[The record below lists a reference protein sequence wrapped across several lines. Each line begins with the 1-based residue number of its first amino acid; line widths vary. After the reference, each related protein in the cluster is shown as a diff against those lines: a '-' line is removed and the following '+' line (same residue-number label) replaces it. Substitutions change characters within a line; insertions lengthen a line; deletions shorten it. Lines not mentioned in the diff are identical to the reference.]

1 MAVVK
6 VPSDVELEDRLAFGL
21 TGKQL
26 ALLAATAVSAYGVY
40 LILDP
45 FLPGPVAL
53 AAMVVVA
60 AAGIMLAL
68 VRHDGLPGDQLALA
82 ILRHTLAPKRRLL
95 APDGIP
101 PPLPGSPPQP
111 RIAPLDIPIRRV
123 LRSGVV
129 QLTDQSHCLI
139 LDAQGASFE
148 LRSPSEQEAFV
159 AAFQRFLNSRSDPI
173 QITVQSEPTSLNPQ
187 AERLEHTAAFA
198 PPRLRAAA
206 LDHASFL
213 RSLTE
218 HKPLLRRRVLLIL
231 RSREH
236 DSDIATVTL
245 TRLARE
251 AVQLLQAA
259 EVTLRTLD
267 GEQATALL
275 ARSLDPPGPPD
286 GTHLTGVIHAKPL
299 PPNDQT
305 NDSGGRPVRPRAA
318 RSRRSRAARRSRPRR
333 RTVAAD
339 VRDQRLPT

>member
-26 ALLAATAVSAYGVY
+26 ALLAATAVSAYGAY

-53 AAMVVVA
+53 AAMLIVA

-82 ILRHTLAPKRRLL
+82 ILRYTLAPKRRLL

-101 PPLPGSPPQP
+101 PPLPGSPQQP
-111 RIAPLDIPIRRV
+111 RVSPLDIPIHRV
-123 LRSGVV
+123 LTSGVV
-129 QLTDQSHCLI
+129 QLTDESHCLL
-139 LDAQGASFE
+139 LDAHGSSFE
-148 LRSPSEQEAFV
+148 LRSPTEQEAFV

-173 QITVQSEPTSLNPQ
+173 QITIQSEPTSLNPQ
-187 AERLEHTAAFA
+187 AERLEHAAAQA
-198 PPRLRAAA
+198 PPPLRNAA

-218 HKPLLRRRVLLIL
+218 QQPLLRRRVLLIL
-231 RSREH
+231 RSRER
-236 DSDIATVTL
+236 DSDLATVTL
-245 TRLARE
+245 TRLAQE
-251 AVQLLQAA
+251 AVELLQGAD
-259 EVTLRTLD
+259 VTLHTLD

-299 PPNDQT
+299 PSNDQT
-305 NDSGGRPVRPRAA
+305 HDAGGRPVRSGAA
-318 RSRRSRAARRSRPRR
+318 RSRSRPRR
-333 RTVAAD
+333 PAVAAD
-339 VRDQRLPT
+339 VRDHRLPA